1 MTKPWTVVLTKDSCC
16 SENVGTMSVA
26 RQVWCGCLRPHYSI
40 VDEKLPRDFC
50 LCGLQDRT
58 YMQYLEAAAMKLPV
72 LPNEM
77 NSIAHMGLQGVARP
91 KICQM
96 HVLAA

>member
-1 MTKPWTVVLTKDSCC
+1 MVLTKDSCC
-16 SENVGTMSVA
+16 SGNVGT
-26 RQVWCGCLRPHYSI
+26 I
-40 VDEKLPRDFC
+40 VCSEASLLWLLKTPLPKEFR

-58 YMQYLEAAAMKLPV
+58 YMQFLEAAAMKLPV

-77 NSIAHMGLQGVARP
+77 NSIAHNIGLQSVARL

-96 HVLAA
+96 RGLAA